1 MDPVQKV
8 FEIDDL
14 RLLILSY
21 SLDKV
26 KKKKI
31 NITCQDKIKKK
42 TQGVLLHCLLCI
54 FYKYIKFP
62 AYGLR

>member
-8 FEIDDL
+8 FEIDGL

-31 NITCQDKIKKK
+31 NITCRDKIKNK
-42 TQGVLLHCLLCI
+42 THGACLCFFFCI
-54 FYKYIKFP
+54 FYRYVKFP
-62 AYGLR
+62 VSGLR

>member
-14 RLLILSY
+14 RLLILSF
-21 SLDKV
+21 SLDKI

-31 NITCQDKIKKK
+31 NITCQDKLKEK
-42 TQGVLLHCLLCI
+42 TQGAVLCCFLCI
-54 FYKYIKFP
+54 FYKYINFP
-62 AYGLR
+62 FLALR

>member
-8 FEIDDL
+8 FEIEDL

-31 NITCQDKIKKK
+31 NITCQDKLKAK
-42 TQGVLLHCLLCI
+42 TQGAVLCCFLCI
-54 FYKYIKFP
+54 FYKYVNFP
-62 AYGLR
+62 FFALR

>member
-8 FEIDDL
+8 FEIDGL

-21 SLDKV
+21 SLDKI

-31 NITCQDKIKKK
+31 NITCQDKIRAK
-42 TQGVLLHCLLCI
+42 TQGAFLCCFFCI
-54 FYKYIKFP
+54 FYRYVKFP
-62 AYGLR
+62 VLGLR